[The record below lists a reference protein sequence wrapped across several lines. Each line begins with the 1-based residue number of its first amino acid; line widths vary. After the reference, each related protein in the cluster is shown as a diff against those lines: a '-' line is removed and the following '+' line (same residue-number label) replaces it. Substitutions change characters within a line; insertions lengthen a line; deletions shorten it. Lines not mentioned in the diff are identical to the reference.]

1 MGRPSGCASHRAEL
15 ISFAERAERGPRT
28 AAALDHLAGCR
39 RCEAD
44 LTEIVLAIHAVR
56 RTLTEARAVEPS
68 ADAWDRLLIRV
79 QRPVTSAWR
88 ARSSLAG
95 VIVGAGLVAVL
106 VGPLAVFRPSGAV
119 DREPGPAPAVL
130 HARTEADQRAESA
143 FLSRARAE
151 RPRSAAATVEPGTS
165 GSWSGPDGIG
175 RVTTSIRIDLPPDRA
190 D

>member
-1 MGRPSGCASHRAEL
+1 MGRASGCGSHRAEL
-15 ISFAERAERGPRT
+15 LAFAERAERGPRT
-28 AAALDHLAGCR
+28 AAAWDHLAVCR

-44 LTEIVLAIHAVR
+44 LTEILLAIHAVR
-56 RTLTEARAVEPS
+56 RTLEDARAVEPP
-68 ADAWDRLLIRV
+68 ADAWDRLRTRV
-79 QRPVTSAWR
+79 QRPVGGVWR

-106 VGPLAVFRPSGAV
+106 VGPVAVFRPSAVV

-151 RPRSAAATVEPGTS
+151 RPRPTVTAVEAGTS
-165 GSWSGPDGIG
+165 GSWSGPDGLG
-175 RVTTSIRIDLPPDRA
+175 RATTAIRIDLPPDRA

>member
-44 LTEIVLAIHAVR
+44 LTEITLAIHAVR
-56 RTLTEARAVEPS
+56 RTLDEAGTVEPP
-68 ADAWDRLLIRV
+68 ADAWDRLRTRV

-106 VGPLAVFRPSGAV
+106 VGPVAVFRPSGVV

-130 HARTEADQRAESA
+130 HARTEAEQRAESA

-151 RPRSAAATVEPGTS
+151 RPRPTLAAVEPGPS
-165 GSWSGPDGIG
+165 GSWPGPDGLG
-175 RVTTSIRIDLPPDRA
+175 RTATPIRIDLPPDRA